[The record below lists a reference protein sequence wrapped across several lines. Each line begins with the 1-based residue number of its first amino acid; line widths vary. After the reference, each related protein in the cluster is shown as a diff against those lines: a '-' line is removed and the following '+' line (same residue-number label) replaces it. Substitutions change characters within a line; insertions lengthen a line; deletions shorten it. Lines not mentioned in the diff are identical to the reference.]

1 MPETGIMPEM
11 PDDSTT
17 ADCDTSAIDASKTT
31 DRASWLAAIDE
42 IGEEAGYFQTLG
54 ARHWAYFVD
63 ESPTLLVTF
72 ETVDAIRANPSQMP
86 YGDAIAR
93 AHGWSHLCLIADGDT
108 WYRDPAVYR
117 FFDRQVDDA
126 FFEDFD
132 AVVFY
137 GAGMGGYAAC
147 AYSVTAPGATVLALS
162 PRATL
167 DPARVGWDKR
177 DMQHRRLDFTSR
189 YGYAPDMTEGAGNVF
204 IAFDP
209 DHAPDAM
216 HAALFQRP
224 YVTSLRTRHL
234 KDQVEA
240 SLINMNILPQMIE
253 DAAAGRLSAQSFAKL
268 WRARRKFGPYLKTLL
283 EQAKVTKHPEREFKI
298 CNNVT
303 RRLNAPAFRKRL
315 VQLEAERRKT

>member
-1 MPETGIMPEM
+1 MSDAPSDT
-11 PDDSTT
+11 TT
-17 ADCDTSAIDASKTT
+17 ADCAASANDASHATDRTSWLQAIDQ
-31 DRASWLAAIDE
+31 

-54 ARHWAYFVD
+54 ARHWAYFAD
-63 ESPTLLVTF
+63 DGPTLLVTF
-72 ETVDAIRANPSQMP
+72 ETVAAIRANPGQLPS
-86 YGDAIAR
+86 GDAVAR
-93 AHGWSHLCLIADGDT
+93 KHGWSHLCIIADGDT

-167 DPARVGWDKR
+167 DPARVGWDRR
-177 DMQHRRLDFTSR
+177 DMALRRLDFKSR
-189 YGYAPDMTEGAGNVF
+189 YGFAPDMTEGAGQVF
-204 IAFDP
+204 IGVDP
-209 DHAPDAM
+209 DFAPDAM
-216 HAALFQRP
+216 HAALYQRP
-224 YVTSLRTRHL
+224 WVTFLQTRHL
-234 KDQVEA
+234 KDQVEQGL
-240 SLINMNILPQMIE
+240 SQMGILTQMIE
-253 DAAAGRLSAQSFAKL
+253 AAAANRLSPKCFARL
-268 WRARRKFGPYLKTLL
+268 WRTRRKHIPYLKTLL
-283 EQAKVTKHPEREFKI
+283 SRAKTGKHPEREFKI

-315 VQLEAERRKT
+315 VELEAERRKA

>member
-1 MPETGIMPEM
+1 MSDAPEDT
-11 PDDSTT
+11 TT
-17 ADCDTSAIDASKTT
+17 ADCAPSANDAFHAT
-31 DRASWLAAIDE
+31 DRASWLAAIDD

-54 ARHWAYFVD
+54 AKHWAYFVD

-72 ETVDAIRANPSQMP
+72 ETVDAIRANANQLPG
-86 YGDAIAR
+86 GDVIAR
-93 AHGWSHLCLIADGDT
+93 KHGWSHLCIIADGDT

-132 AVVFY
+132 SVLFY

-147 AYSVTAPGATVLALS
+147 AFAVTAPGATVLAIS

-167 DPARVGWDKR
+167 DPARVGWDRR
-177 DMQHRRLDFTSR
+177 DMAHRRLDFTSR
-189 YGYAPDMTEGAGNVF
+189 YGYAPDMTEGAGRVF
-204 IAFDP
+204 LAFDP
-209 DHAPDAM
+209 EFAPDAM

-224 YVTSLRTRHL
+224 WVTALRTRHL

-240 SLINMNILPQMIE
+240 GLSQMAILPQMIE
-253 DAAAGRLSAQSFAKL
+253 AAVQGNLSPKSFARL
-268 WRARRKFGPYLKTLL
+268 WRARRKFAPYLKSLL
-283 EQAKVTKHPEREFKI
+283 GRAKITKHPEREFKI

-315 VQLEAERRKT
+315 VELEAERRKP

>member
-1 MPETGIMPEM
+1 MSDVPT
-11 PDDSTT
+11 DTTT
-17 ADCDTSAIDASKTT
+17 ADCAPSAIDASQAT
-31 DRASWLAAIDE
+31 DRASWLEAIDG

-72 ETVDAIRANPSQMP
+72 ETVDAIRANDTQLPS
-86 YGDAIAR
+86 GDAIAR
-93 AHGWSHLCLIADGDT
+93 KHGWSHLCLIADGET

-132 AVVFY
+132 NVLFY
-137 GAGMGGYAAC
+137 GVGMGGYAAC
-147 AYSVTAPGATVLALS
+147 AYSVTAPGATVLAIS

-167 DPARVGWDKR
+167 DPARVAWDKR
-177 DMQHRRLDFTSR
+177 DMAHRRLDFTSR
-189 YGYAPDMTEGAGNVF
+189 YGYAPDMTEGAGHVF

-209 DHAPDAM
+209 EFAPDAL
-216 HAALFQRP
+216 HATLYQRP
-224 YVTSLRTRHL
+224 WVTSLLTRHL
-234 KDQVEA
+234 KDQVEL
-240 SLINMNILPQMIE
+240 SLTQMAILPQMIE
-253 DAAAGRLSAQSFAKL
+253 AAAQGKLSAKSFAGL
-268 WRARRKFGPYLKTLL
+268 WRARRKCAPYLKTLL
-283 EQAKVTKHPEREFKI
+283 GKAKITKHPNREFKI

-315 VQLEAERRKT
+315 VELEAERRKF